1 MFIRYSGPH
10 LIGTSPILKG
20 SDMIV
25 SMRGKNGI
33 KNSFINLDNIREINV
48 SQISGESERII
59 EVFYLHHDMAI
70 YQEQNYDIEDFLSV
84 MEEIVANSYA
94 TRSYP

>member
-1 MFIRYSGPH
+1 
-10 LIGTSPILKG
+10 
-20 SDMIV
+20 
-25 SMRGKNGI
+25 
-33 KNSFINLDNIREINV
+33 V
-48 SQISGESERII
+48 SQITGERERII